1 MAKWKLRKSIA
12 FYKGQI
18 EKFTEVPRY
27 ADVGSIL
34 VDTSVMKEEMT
45 PSPVSCINAIKEW
58 LPTLAGQEAGA
69 LLEEV
74 GGMNPIIGG
83 IRVLSRRM

>member
-1 MAKWKLRKSIA
+1 MSDLFSNGEVEAFEKAIA

-58 LPTLAGQEAGA
+58 LLTLAGQRAGA
-69 LLEEV
+69 SWRKSEE
-74 GGMNPIIGG
+74 
-83 IRVLSRRM
+83 